1 MGEAMK
7 SIKRFFRDDSGV
19 TSMEYALIAVL
30 IAVAIVAGAALV
42 GVGVSALFTII
53 GNAPI

>member
-1 MGEAMK
+1 MK